1 MFEAL
6 DSSIVYSWSDLARPA
21 VTKDNGSLPITHCF
35 RAGASP
41 LGGSMVLTRTP
52 SANPRPILLVEDEQ
66 EFADQVRSELER
78 IGYPVRLASM
88 SEVVRAARQGD
99 ASLLIL
105 DRPISGVDCLPSL
118 ELLRSENV
126 KVPVLVV
133 SILSSVDEKV
143 RGLKAGA
150 DDYLAKPFAMA
161 ELGARVEA
169 LLRRLGGARQTTLKV
184 GDFEMDLIERTVF
197 CAATK
202 IDLGPREF
210 KLLEYF
216 LRRPGQMITRTML
229 LQDVWDHE
237 LSIESNVID
246 AHVTN
251 LRKKID
257 LKNRPSRILNVR
269 RVGYVLRPTAW

>member
-1 MFEAL
+1 
-6 DSSIVYSWSDLARPA
+6 
-21 VTKDNGSLPITHCF
+21 
-35 RAGASP
+35 
-41 LGGSMVLTRTP
+41 MVLTRTP
-52 SANPRPILLVEDEQ
+52 SANPRPILIVEDEQ
-66 EFADQVRSELER
+66 EFADQVKSELER
-78 IGYPVRLASM
+78 IGYLVRLASM